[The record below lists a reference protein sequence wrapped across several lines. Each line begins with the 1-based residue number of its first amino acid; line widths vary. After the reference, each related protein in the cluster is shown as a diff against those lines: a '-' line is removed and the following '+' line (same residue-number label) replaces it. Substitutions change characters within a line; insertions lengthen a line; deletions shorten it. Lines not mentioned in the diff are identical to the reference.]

1 MALMS
6 FFKKPQHQRFEY
18 NPRHYDPKKE
28 DLETRL
34 RLARNAKDGDTD
46 AIKSRISSGL
56 RRKHIRQKG
65 SGGTG
70 NTKLLNTNIRLI
82 AIIVALFGLTYVFLT
97 IYLPQIVAMVE

>member
-34 RLARNAKDGDTD
+34 RLARNVKEGDPN
-46 AIKSRISSGL
+46 ALRSRISSGL
-56 RRKHIRQKG
+56 RRKHIRQQ
-65 SGGTG
+65 GTG
-70 NTKLLNTNIRLI
+70 NTNLLNTNIRLI
-82 AIIVALFGLTYVFLT
+82 AIIVILFGMTYVFLT
-97 IYLPQIVAMVE
+97 IYLPEIVKMVE